1 MLSTGPMSHLS
12 HLTQESHISPTSPQ
26 MWITAVYKGVDN
38 CTSRVRFAGS
48 VRLSPSVDHLWT
60 NRASGVRSF
69 ATHCAQS
76 GGSCVRHG
84 SGRRSSTGTHR
95 PTGRCSTTRTHAR
108 ARTSGCAAPLV
119 HSFPSPDDYYYFLHP
134 LCPHDDNTLPTVDRS
149 RTLGF
154 PGSIARTDVD
164 QRTSVRGG
172 HE

>member
-1 MLSTGPMSHLS
+1 MFGTAPMSHLS
-12 HLTQESHISPTSPQ
+12 HFTQESHISPTSPQ
-26 MWITAVYKGVDN
+26 MWIMAVYKGVDN

-76 GGSCVRHG
+76 DDSCVRHR

-95 PTGRCSTTRTHAR
+95 PTGRCSTTRAHAR
-108 ARTSGCAAPLV
+108 VRTSGSAAPLV
-119 HSFPSPDDYYYFLHP
+119 HSFPSPDDYYYFLHSI
-134 LCPHDDNTLPTVDRS
+134 CPHDDNTLPAVDRS

-154 PGSIARTDVD
+154 PGSIACTDVN